1 VLERVQMNV
10 AQFTNN
16 TKDSD
21 WENLAECRTITC
33 LCALFKAY
41 SGEWAWQPICNRL
54 RKQYY
59 LSRVGRDHLE
69 RKKQNVTL
77 GGQRVYSRL

>member
-1 VLERVQMNV
+1 MNV

-21 WENLAECRTITC
+21 WENVAERRTITC

-54 RKQYY
+54 RNNTIW
-59 LSRVGRDHLE
+59 VGLVRII
-69 RKKQNVTL
+69 
-77 GGQRVYSRL
+77 

>member
-1 VLERVQMNV
+1 MKV

-21 WENLAECRTITC
+21 WENLAERRMITC
-33 LCALFKAY
+33 LCALFKMH
-41 SGEWAWQPICNRL
+41 SGEWVWQPIHDRL
-54 RKQYY
+54 RKEYY
-59 LSRVGRDHLE
+59 LSRVGHGHLE

>member
-1 VLERVQMNV
+1 MKV

-21 WENLAECRTITC
+21 WENLAERRTITC

-41 SGEWAWQPICNRL
+41 SGEWAWQPICYRL
-54 RKQYY
+54 RKPYY
-59 LSRVGRDHLE
+59 LNRVGCDHLE
-69 RKKQNVTL
+69 RKKQNITL
-77 GGQRVYSRL
+77 GGQHVYSRL

>member
-1 VLERVQMNV
+1 MKV

-21 WENLAECRTITC
+21 WENLAERRTITC
-33 LCALFKAY
+33 SCTLFKAY
-41 SGEWAWQPICNRL
+41 SGEWAWQPIRDRL

-59 LSRVGRDHLE
+59 LRRVGHDHLE
-69 RKKQNVTL
+69 RKKQNVKS
-77 GGQRVYSRL
+77 GGYCVYSRL